1 MAFKMKGFS
10 AFTKNGDFKKTKK
23 KILSSTNIPTKEE
36 PEGIPSE
43 YTGRDDLAT
52 DVYRKG
58 GKKYV
63 KELDLERN
71 PTGKFQQITRK
82 GKRKLKK
89 EGSYVSGR
97 KYKKIED
104 DYKSGKLA
112 EKSTNKRRLK
122 EVKSSIKDLKKERV
136 KKIGNKDAQKNLKS
150 SISKLKQKKKE
161 LKSEKKK
168 LKG

>member
-10 AFTKNGDFKKTKK
+10 AFTKDGKYKKTKK

-43 YTGRDDLAT
+43 YTGRDDSVT
-52 DVYRKG
+52 DVYRKD

-63 KELDLERN
+63 KELDLEFN
-71 PTGKFQQITRK
+71 PTGEFQQITRK
-82 GKRKLKK
+82 GKKQLKK

-104 DYKSGKLA
+104 DYKSGKYA
-112 EKSTNKRRLK
+112 EDQYKKR
-122 EVKSSIKDLKKERV
+122 
-136 KKIGNKDAQKNLKS
+136 N
-150 SISKLKQKKKE
+150 KKK
-161 LKSEKKK
+161 
-168 LKG
+168 

>member
-1 MAFKMKGFS
+1 MAFKMAGFS

-23 KILSSTNIPTKEE
+23 KILSSTDIPTKEE
-36 PEGIPSE
+36 PQGIPSE

-63 KELDLERN
+63 KELDLEGD
-71 PTGKFQQITRK
+71 PTGEFQQITRK

-104 DYKSGKLA
+104 DYISGKLQ
-112 EKSTNKRRLK
+112 EKRVNKGRLK
-122 EVKSSIKDLKKERV
+122 EVKSSIKDLRKERV
-136 KKIGNKDAQKNLKS
+136 KKIGNKRAQTNLKS
-150 SISKLKQKKKE
+150 AIAGLKQKKKQ
-161 LKSEKKK
+161 LKNK
-168 LKG
+168 